1 MDPRDALE
9 TLPRETALVVGLVS
23 GSHVVNHLYLL
34 LFPPILATL
43 AGDFDVGIGALGVAM
58 GVQALVNTALQ
69 LPYGYLSDAYDR
81 VLTLALCLGLGAL
94 GAGILAVAP
103 SYEVLLLGQAVL
115 GAGVAGHH
123 SAHFPLLSDATSASR
138 RGAAYSAHGFAG
150 NLGFAAPPVV
160 ILGVTALPGTSWR
173 HAFGLIAVVG
183 AVYGVVA
190 CTVLGRYV
198 SDDITRPNADA
209 TDERR
214 RGDDTAGGRI
224 WAELRALA
232 DAGPILGLGVVSML
246 ASTAFWGVSSY
257 LVVFLTEGYGLADE
271 LASLSLTA
279 MFVVGAGLI
288 LVGGVL
294 ADRFRPGTILAAA
307 YGLVALAVF
316 GLAAAV
322 APPVVALGVGI
333 LAGSLGSLGLP
344 ARDKLA
350 DRLSARRDIGRNFAV
365 VTIGIMVGN
374 TVAPPVFGALIETV
388 GYRPTFGLVGVAALC
403 ASAATVAIVT
413 RYGDASEPE
422 PTVVAGE

>member
-1 MDPRDALE
+1 MDPRDALR

-123 SAHFPLLSDATSASR
+123 PAHFPLLSDATSASR

-183 AVYGVVA
+183 AMYGVVA
-190 CTVLGRYV
+190 CTVLARYV
-198 SDDITRPNADA
+198 SDDITRPNTDA

-214 RGDDTAGGRI
+214 RDDDTVGGRI
-224 WAELRALA
+224 RAELRALA
-232 DAGPILGLGVVSML
+232 DSGPILGLGVVSML
-246 ASTAFWGVSSY
+246 ASIAFWGVSSY

-288 LVGGVL
+288 LIGGVL

-322 APPVVALGVGI
+322 APPIVALGVGV

-365 VTIGIMVGN
+365 VTIGIMIGN
-374 TVAPPVFGALIETV
+374 TVAPPVFGALIEAV
-388 GYRPTFGLVGVAALC
+388 GYQPTFGLVGVAALC

-413 RYGDASEPE
+413 RYGDTSESEP
-422 PTVVAGE
+422 TAVAGE